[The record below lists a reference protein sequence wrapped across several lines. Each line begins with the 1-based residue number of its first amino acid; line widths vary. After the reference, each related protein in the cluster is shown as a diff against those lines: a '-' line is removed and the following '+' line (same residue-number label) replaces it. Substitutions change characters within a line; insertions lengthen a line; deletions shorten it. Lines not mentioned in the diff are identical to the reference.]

1 MASLLDDYGRDVPDL
16 SGQNVSLLTG
26 GPGGSDVGG
35 FLDYLGKQIGDE
47 NLRKASVDPD
57 VARFWQG
64 AVAEHPEL
72 RLPATPAAPGPGAS
86 DPYTPF
92 DPQAA
97 IDRINQ
103 RATGDIGVQL
113 GGTFEGG
120 LKIPTRAGNIARV
133 DVRGPGNEL
142 QDVKPMTG
150 RAIGSLLD
158 EHLASGGV
166 DLYGGRG
173 SGPADVTVTLP
184 PGVTR
189 AADIA
194 TRGQQMVDQATAMT
208 QNVPEGVTP
217 PRYWYQAGAEALHGA
232 TGQDLEATERL
243 AAAHAIT
250 SPQTDIAGNSNFAVN
265 AWNQSLLGQPIAVTN
280 AQRNAALEDTLY
292 GSALP
297 ATRKTGPFFENHMRN
312 LDPTIANNLTND
324 IWQMRQAGFTGPGGE
339 PYSATPGVGEDNY
352 VRMMVDRATRQL
364 NAGNVDGGGWTPEQ
378 VQAAL
383 WVHAKTLQET
393 GQATPASYNF
403 KDALE
408 RLHAGQGNA
417 HRAGPALLG
426 PAAEDPQAQD
436 AFHQAASGLLTDPLG
451 RDTVNASLG
460 MLTPP
465 NKPGTAAVAMTAD
478 GIKPAS
484 RSLMDASTLIRAT
497 LLRQPS
503 ALWTSHPDVA
513 GQPTI
518 SNANVVHALSGNP
531 ADYAPALRDA
541 LDQAGGGLEHAVLN
555 LTPAGV
561 RVLNVNERT
570 GLTNPDFQ
578 GMVRR
583 AITQAG
589 LPADLKRA
597 RADYGYFTHDW
608 TADPTGS
615 GYIAR
620 LAQLPANLQ
629 RVGDQLFAGLGGRL
643 DAAGSA
649 VSGGPRA
656 ALGLPGGTGPW
667 SVPGFAQAVGPEQPL
682 PLRPWVQRPSP
693 TDPGSSLLSLLSGAT
708 P

>member
-1 MASLLDDYGRDVPDL
+1 MASLLDDYGRELPDL

-26 GPGGSDVGG
+26 GPAGSDVGG

-47 NLRKASVDPD
+47 NLRRAGVDPD

-72 RLPATPAAPGPGAS
+72 RLPASPAVPYVPQPGVPVLSGGSNA

-92 DPQAA
+92 DPAAA
-97 IDRINQ
+97 IARINQ
-103 RATGDIGVQL
+103 RSLGDIGTQY
-113 GGTFEGG
+113 GGAFEGG

-173 SGPADVTVTLP
+173 TGPADVTVTLP

-189 AADIA
+189 PADIA
-194 TRGQQMVDQATAMT
+194 ARGQQMVDQATAMT
-208 QNVPEGVTP
+208 QNVPEGVTL
-217 PRYWYQAGAEALHGA
+217 PRYWYQAGAKALHGA

-250 SPQTDIAGNSNFAVN
+250 SPQTDVAGNSNFAVN

-292 GSALP
+292 GSTLP

-324 IWQMRQAGFTGPGGE
+324 IWQMRQAGYTGPKGE

-393 GQATPASYNF
+393 GEATPASYNF

-408 RLHAGQGNA
+408 RLHAGQSNA
-417 HRAGPALLG
+417 HEAGPALLG
-426 PAAEDPQAQD
+426 DAHADPQAQD
-436 AFHQAASGLLTDPLG
+436 AFRQGAGSLLVDPLG
-451 RDTVNASLG
+451 RDVVNASLG

-465 NKPGTAAVAMTAD
+465 NKPG
-478 GIKPAS
+478 P
-484 RSLMDASTLIRAT
+484 
-497 LLRQPS
+497 P
-503 ALWTSHPDVA
+503 
-513 GQPTI
+513 
-518 SNANVVHALSGNP
+518 
-531 ADYAPALRDA
+531 
-541 LDQAGGGLEHAVLN
+541 
-555 LTPAGV
+555 
-561 RVLNVNERT
+561 
-570 GLTNPDFQ
+570 
-578 GMVRR
+578 
-583 AITQAG
+583 
-589 LPADLKRA
+589 
-597 RADYGYFTHDW
+597 
-608 TADPTGS
+608 
-615 GYIAR
+615 
-620 LAQLPANLQ
+620 
-629 RVGDQLFAGLGGRL
+629 
-643 DAAGSA
+643 
-649 VSGGPRA
+649 
-656 ALGLPGGTGPW
+656 PW
-667 SVPGFAQAVGPEQPL
+667 
-682 PLRPWVQRPSP
+682 R
-693 TDPGSSLLSLLSGAT
+693 
-708 P
+708 